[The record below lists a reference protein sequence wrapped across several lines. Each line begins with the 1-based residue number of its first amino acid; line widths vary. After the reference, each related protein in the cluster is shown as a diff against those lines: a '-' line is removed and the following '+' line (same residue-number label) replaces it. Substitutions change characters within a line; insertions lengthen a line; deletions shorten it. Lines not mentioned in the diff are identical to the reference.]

1 MTASRL
7 VVASLAV
14 AFFLVIAPHSTF
26 AQAAGGQNNGGR
38 ANRQRGGANADPAQ
52 RREQALTRI
61 KEQLGATDDEW
72 KVLQPK
78 IDALMTAQA
87 DVRAGA
93 RGARGNR
100 GNRGGQNGQPA
111 ATPPANE
118 SPVAKAMTE
127 LRTAVAD
134 KATPPEELA
143 KKLAALHEAKEK
155 AAAARVAAQKDLK
168 DLLTARQE
176 AILVQNG
183 MLE

>member
-14 AFFLVIAPHSTF
+14 VFFLVIAPHSTF
-26 AQAAGGQNNGGR
+26 AQAAGGQNNAGR
-38 ANRQRGGANADPAQ
+38 GNRQRGANADPAQ

-100 GNRGGQNGQPA
+100 GNRGGQNAQPA

-118 SPVAKAMTE
+118 SAVAKAMTE

-134 KATPPEELA
+134 KATPPEDLA

-155 AAAARVAAQKDLK
+155 AAAARTAAQKDLK